1 MTNQTIFLLAAISM
15 ILYGS
20 IFTMKYFGWPSE
32 NERKNKLIRSL
43 RTGLS
48 STALL
53 VGSFLLY
60 FYWTSPE
67 EFSNQWTTNTIIG
80 GFLFC
85 IAPMLAVLTV
95 FSFIQFSALEK
106 MQSGFTTRL
115 REIKDESTAD
125 KKDNN

>member
-1 MTNQTIFLLAAISM
+1 MTNQTIFLLAAVSM

-85 IAPMLAVLTV
+85 IAPMLVVLTI
-95 FSFIQFSALEK
+95 FSFVQFSALEK
-106 MQSGFTTRL
+106 MQSGLTTRL
-115 REIKDESTAD
+115 REMKDESTAD
-125 KKDNN
+125 ENDSN

>member
-1 MTNQTIFLLAAISM
+1 MRIQTVFLLAVVSM

-32 NERKNKLIRSL
+32 TERKNKLIRSF

-48 STALL
+48 STAL
-53 VGSFLLY
+53 VIGIFLLY

-67 EFSNQWTTNTIIG
+67 MFFNQLTTNTMIG

-85 IAPMLAVLTV
+85 IAPMLVVLTI
-95 FSFIQFSALEK
+95 FSFVQFSALEK
-106 MQSGFTTRL
+106 MQSGLTTRL
-115 REIKDESTAD
+115 REMKDESTAD
-125 KKDNN
+125 ENDSN